1 MKIIL
6 VSDEDAKNTCKIGQ
20 GADCCIWLVMGTEGF
35 ECLYHEKHAMSLTGD
50 TLYKRWKSGLTV
62 AKRDGCDRMKN
73 SKETP

>member
-1 MKIIL
+1 MKLIS
-6 VSDEDAKNTCKIGQ
+6 VSDEDAKNICKIGQ

-35 ECLYHEKHAMSLTGD
+35 ECLYYKKHAMSLTGD
-50 TLYKRWKSGLTV
+50 TLYGRWKKGLTV